1 MKSIFNKNISTT
13 KQYAIGI
20 SLVVLASV
28 ASYISH
34 DYIGYK
40 AVALILLLAVSLSA
54 MLFDIL
60 PVLICAVL
68 SALILNFFFIPPIF
82 TFRIESAEDILMFL
96 MYLLVAMINAV
107 LTIKIR
113 QFENKKRD
121 EEEKEKTIA
130 LYNTLLNSLSH
141 ELRTPISTIIGAVDT
156 IVDNEE
162 RLSKENIREL
172 YTEIGTAGNRLNR
185 QVENLLN
192 MSRLDAGM
200 LKPTLDWFD
209 VNELVFKAI
218 KDSTHQTE
226 EQRVIFEPNDKI
238 SLLYID
244 GGFMEM
250 ILYNL
255 IHNAIQ
261 HTPKKSNI
269 IVNCDYVN
277 EKLIIDISDNGPG
290 FPKEEIDFVF
300 DKFYKLNGTATGG
313 TGLGLSIVKGFT
325 EALNGKIIL
334 ENKKTGGAHFYIEI
348 PSKTSTIQ
356 ITEDE

>member
-1 MKSIFNKNISTT
+1 MGPVFNRNISTT
-13 KQYAIGI
+13 KQYVISISLIGI
-20 SLVVLASV
+20 ASIV
-28 ASYISH
+28 SYIFH
-34 DYIGYK
+34 DYIGYR

-68 SALILNFFFIPPIF
+68 SALILNFFFIPPLY
-82 TFRIESAEDILMFL
+82 TFKIASAEDVLMFL
-96 MYLLVAMINAV
+96 MYLLIAMINAV

-113 QFENKKRD
+113 QFEDKKRS

-162 RLSKENIREL
+162 KLSKESIREL
-172 YTEIGTAGNRLNR
+172 YAEIGTAGNRLNG

-200 LKPTLDWFD
+200 LKPTFDWFD
-209 VNELVFKAI
+209 INELVFNAVKESNYPA
-218 KDSTHQTE
+218 TE
-226 EQRVIFEPNDKI
+226 RYVIFEPNDDV
-238 SLLYID
+238 SLLYMD
-244 GGFMEM
+244 GGLLEI

-255 IHNAIQ
+255 IHNAMQ
-261 HTPKKSNI
+261 HTPPKSNVLI
-269 IVNCDYVN
+269 DCNYIN
-277 EKLIIDISDNGPG
+277 EKLIIDISDNGKG

-300 DKFYKLNGTATGG
+300 NKFYKLDATATGG

-325 EALNGKIIL
+325 EALNGKITL
-334 ENKKTGGAHFYIEI
+334 ENKKTGGAHFHIEI
-348 PSKTSTIQ
+348 PSKTSNIQ
-356 ITEDE
+356 IAEDE